1 MTWSQQPRSRDAL
14 VDHLRRH
21 WGLDQRFTRGA
32 DPLATD
38 MPLDGEG
45 ARGVVE
51 LLADVFADA
60 LELAAAG
67 TLGAVRLVKYQRAR
81 QFGRQRRSLGL
92 LP

>member
-1 MTWSQQPRSRDAL
+1 
-14 VDHLRRH
+14 
-21 WGLDQRFTRGA
+21 
-32 DPLATD
+32 

-45 ARGVVE
+45 AWGVVE

-81 QFGRQRRSLGL
+81 QLGRQRRPLGL

>member
-1 MTWSQQPRSRDAL
+1 
-14 VDHLRRH
+14 
-21 WGLDQRFTRGA
+21 
-32 DPLATD
+32 
-38 MPLDGEG
+38 MPLNGEG

-60 LELAAAG
+60 LELTAAG